1 MKKLLLFIAVLC
13 PLLLVGCGGDDG
25 DSSGNTAGGPSTWAG
40 TITNP
45 GYPTYSMI
53 LQIDEKNGSA
63 ISGTISYGL
72 YNMKTRFSG
81 SISGSHVQFTE
92 YEVIQGPAGVP
103 CYYTATLN
111 GNTMSGTLRYMGED
125 AGTFQLS
132 RQ

>member
-1 MKKLLLFIAVLC
+1 MKKMLLVFAVMC
-13 PLLLVGCGGDDG
+13 PLSFVSCGGDDG
-25 DSSGNTAGGPSTWAG
+25 DSSGNTTDGPSTWAG

-45 GYPTYSMI
+45 GIPTYSMI
-53 LQIDEKNGSA
+53 LQIEENNGSA

-72 YNMKTRFSG
+72 YNMRTRFSG

-103 CYYTATLN
+103 CYYEATLS
-111 GNTMSGTLRYMGED
+111 GNTMSGTLTYMGED
-125 AGTFQLS
+125 AGTFQLT